1 MARQSPSTKR
11 LRRIRIKRDERRRI
25 ASLRRGTEA
34 GQRTELRRDGMPGF
48 GGLSGMF
55 LAEQG
60 CIRGCYVEVIETL
73 GVRSGKVRLPS
84 GRIILVSLSDAA

>member
-11 LRRIRIKRDERRRI
+11 RRRKRIKRDECLRV
-25 ASLRRGTEA
+25 ASLRIGTEA
-34 GQRTELRRDGMPGF
+34 GQRTELRRDGVAGF
-48 GGLSGMF
+48 GGLSGWF

-60 CIRGCYVEVIETL
+60 CIRGCYVEVIKTL

-84 GRIILVSLSDAA
+84 GRILLVSLSDAA